1 MQIPPVNVSASTQ
14 AQQPASSVAQKA
26 PEENL
31 QHGFKTVY
39 NAFVSD
45 VVNLKNKKPAQ
56 QAAIGILTLGSAVA
70 GLCSAKKGL
79 AKAINMIVM
88 AAVGFAAGIGVT
100 NAADKYK
107 KLLSPTPV
115 EQEKPEA
122 DKPVKAAE
130 KSEKEE
136 ENKSQKS
143 QKSQNSNK
151 SDNNVSESDNSDVQ
165 RKKTKKEID
174 ISALALL
181 KHQAENHHS

>member
-31 QHGFKTVY
+31 QNGFKTVY

-88 AAVGFAAGIGVT
+88 AVVGFAAGIGVT

-115 EQEKPEA
+115 EQEKTKANE
-122 DKPVKAAE
+122 PVKAGE
-130 KSEKEE
+130 KSEKDDKVK
-136 ENKSQKS
+136 ENE
-143 QKSQNSNK
+143 N
-151 SDNNVSESDNSDVQ
+151 D
-165 RKKTKKEID
+165 KKPEKKDDDEKED
-174 ISALALL
+174 
-181 KHQAENHHS
+181 KD

>member
-31 QHGFKTVY
+31 QNGFKTVY

-100 NAADKYK
+100 NVADKYK

-122 DKPVKAAE
+122 DEPVKAGE
-130 KSEKEE
+130 KSEKDDKVK
-136 ENKSQKS
+136 ENE
-143 QKSQNSNK
+143 N
-151 SDNNVSESDNSDVQ
+151 D
-165 RKKTKKEID
+165 KKPEKKDDDEKED
-174 ISALALL
+174 
-181 KHQAENHHS
+181 KD

>member
-31 QHGFKTVY
+31 QNGFKTVY

-100 NAADKYK
+100 NVADKYK

-115 EQEKPEA
+115 EQEKPKA
-122 DKPVKAAE
+122 DEPVKAGE
-130 KSEKEE
+130 KSEKDDKVK
-136 ENKSQKS
+136 ENE
-143 QKSQNSNK
+143 N
-151 SDNNVSESDNSDVQ
+151 D
-165 RKKTKKEID
+165 KKPEKKDDDEKED
-174 ISALALL
+174 
-181 KHQAENHHS
+181 KD

>member
-31 QHGFKTVY
+31 QNGFKTVY

-130 KSEKEE
+130 KSEKDDKVK
-136 ENKSQKS
+136 ENE
-143 QKSQNSNK
+143 N
-151 SDNNVSESDNSDVQ
+151 D
-165 RKKTKKEID
+165 KKPEKKDDDEKED
-174 ISALALL
+174 
-181 KHQAENHHS
+181 KD

>member
-31 QHGFKTVY
+31 QNGFKTVY

-88 AAVGFAAGIGVT
+88 ATVGFAAGIGVT

-115 EQEKPEA
+115 EQEKPKA
-122 DKPVKAAE
+122 DEPVKAAE
-130 KSEKEE
+130 KSEKDDKVK
-136 ENKSQKS
+136 ENET
-143 QKSQNSNK
+143 
-151 SDNNVSESDNSDVQ
+151 D
-165 RKKTKKEID
+165 KKPEKKDDDEKED
-174 ISALALL
+174 
-181 KHQAENHHS
+181 KD

>member
-31 QHGFKTVY
+31 QNGFKTVY

-56 QAAIGILTLGSAVA
+56 QATIGILTLGSAVA

-130 KSEKEE
+130 KSEKDDKVK
-136 ENKSQKS
+136 ENE
-143 QKSQNSNK
+143 N
-151 SDNNVSESDNSDVQ
+151 D
-165 RKKTKKEID
+165 KKPEKKDDDEKED
-174 ISALALL
+174 
-181 KHQAENHHS
+181 KD

>member
-31 QHGFKTVY
+31 QNGFKTVY

-115 EQEKPEA
+115 EQEKPKA
-122 DKPVKAAE
+122 DEPVKAGE
-130 KSEKEE
+130 KSEKDDKVK
-136 ENKSQKS
+136 ENENDKMP
-143 QKSQNSNK
+143 
-151 SDNNVSESDNSDVQ
+151 E
-165 RKKTKKEID
+165 KKDDDEKED
-174 ISALALL
+174 
-181 KHQAENHHS
+181 KD